1 VPLFYPLLGWY
12 EVTLIDLS
20 TFLPKTHLWP
30 LIAVFGASLLITLA
44 AFHLVVQFRILSPV
58 LRLGA
63 AVNQVRRGNFDLP
76 PLAKPGNEIGLLAA
90 DFEEMTRTLKHSRD
104 ELEQKIAERTTD
116 LHSLA
121 RVDSLTGLCNRRSL
135 DEILEVEIHRAS
147 RRNAGF
153 GVIWLDIDH
162 FKVINDS
169 LGHQTGDEV
178 LCQTALWL
186 QESLRPYDQP
196 GRWGGDEFM
205 VVLSPCDHNILRF
218 LSERLRQTVERESA
232 NGSLPITVSVGAYL
246 CQPGDSAKTILHEAD
261 QALYQ
266 AKAGGRNTVFFTN
279 KDHQIL
285 G

>member
-1 VPLFYPLLGWY
+1 
-12 EVTLIDLS
+12 
-20 TFLPKTHLWP
+20 
-30 LIAVFGASLLITLA
+30 
-44 AFHLVVQFRILSPV
+44 
-58 LRLGA
+58 
-63 AVNQVRRGNFDLP
+63 
-76 PLAKPGNEIGLLAA
+76 
-90 DFEEMTRTLKHSRD
+90 
-104 ELEQKIAERTTD
+104 
-116 LHSLA
+116 
-121 RVDSLTGLCNRRSL
+121 
-135 DEILEVEIHRAS
+135 
-147 RRNAGF
+147 
-153 GVIWLDIDH
+153 
-162 FKVINDS
+162 
-169 LGHQTGDEV
+169 

-232 NGSLPITVSVGAYL
+232 NGNLPITVSVGAYL